1 MLSELREL
9 HRYRELLWTFVV
21 RELRIRYKNSVLGF
35 FWSILNPLVTVLVMT
50 VVFKYVLGV
59 RVPNYSAYLL
69 AAYLPFMFFQLALLD
84 SAQSILS
91 QLPLLKK
98 IYFPREILPIG
109 SVIANFIHFILAL
122 GVFFAY
128 LLFVWW
134 TNPGENPFRA
144 TVIALPLLIF
154 FQLCLTLGLALFIS
168 ALNTFYEDVK
178 YLVSVGLYLLFFL
191 CPILYFV
198 EQVYAASHSPD
209 IPVEW
214 QGPLFTAY
222 NLNPIAMLLVGYR
235 KLMLDPQPITVT
247 RTGDVIETHNLPLD
261 WGMLGIAGAVSVL
274 VLVLGYAYFNSVK
287 WKFVERP

>member
-1 MLSELREL
+1 MLSELKEL
-9 HRYRELLWTFVV
+9 YRYRELLWTFVV

-84 SAQSILS
+84 SAQSILT

-109 SVIANFIHFILAL
+109 SVIANFLHFILAM
-122 GVFFAY
+122 GVFFVY

-134 TNPGENPFRA
+134 LNPGENPFRA
-144 TVIALPLLIF
+144 TVIALPLLIG
-154 FQLCLTLGLALFIS
+154 FQFCLTLGLALFIS
-168 ALNTFYEDVK
+168 AMNTFYEDVK

-198 EQVYAASHSPD
+198 EQVYAATHSPD
-209 IPVEW
+209 IPPAW
-214 QGPLFTAY
+214 QDALFTVY

-235 KLMLDPQPITVT
+235 KLMLDPQPITIT
-247 RTGDVIETHNLPLD
+247 RTGDVIETHNLALD
-261 WGMLGIAGAVSVL
+261 WGLLGIAGAVSVL